1 MATLK
6 NKQTAKKAQMII
18 DTERLN
24 ELMGMCH
31 TSYQEIRQ
39 ENEKLKEKLKLSI
52 QVNEELRKENNE
64 IMPELKSKNMI
75 QFQTIHKLKEE
86 NKKLMETEC
95 ELSEEICYLKKEKER
110 WEDRF
115 KQKCAEGRRPL
126 CLKQIDEY
134 KKENQKLKDE
144 LQHKSEVCV
153 GLQRLA
159 DEEHIRYLDIQV
171 KASEQYPKL
180 KNKIEKQQNKILQLC
195 SEKEKL
201 EEALKQVRRDLSP
214 PR

>member
-1 MATLK
+1 MREQLLTMLK
-6 NKQTAKKAQMII
+6 FFDDVKEENKKLK
-18 DTERLN
+18 E
-24 ELMGMCH
+24 
-31 TSYQEIRQ
+31 

-52 QVNEELRKENNE
+52 QVNEELRKENSE
-64 IMPELKSKNMI
+64 IIPELQSKNMI
-75 QFQTIHKLKEE
+75 QFQTIHKLQEE
-86 NKKLMETEC
+86 NE
-95 ELSEEICYLKKEKER
+95 
-110 WEDRF
+110 
-115 KQKCAEGRRPL
+115 
-126 CLKQIDEY
+126 
-134 KKENQKLKDE
+134 KLKDQ

-153 GLQRLA
+153 ALQRLA

-201 EEALKQVRRDLSP
+201 EEALNKVRRDLSP